1 MTQLVHIW
9 KANHDIQY
17 VLDPYSCVM
26 YICDYLMKNNK
37 GMSKLL
43 ENAAKEA
50 RKGNMD
56 LKQSVRHIG
65 NKFLNCSEMSEQE
78 CAYSLLELPIT
89 QSSIKVEFINT
100 SEIPNRVFI
109 TKPDYILQKM
119 DPNSEE
125 IKQENSID
133 KYSSRPNIL
142 KDMCLAD
149 FVALTETTYKY
160 NKEILSDDNMSIDE
174 DSSDEDTPATH
185 TTNTDTTDLKQIF
198 PIKLTHNKT
207 IKLRKQCKVIRFVN
221 YKYKIDPENYCREK
235 LLLYVPW
242 QHNELNIL
250 KTHTTYIDAY
260 NHFQKKITEKMKIYE
275 PATQIIE
282 HALLEYEEHPDQF
295 IPTLHATIEDNI
307 NNIPPELDI
316 TDDRYSFLIPSE
328 NTDNKY
334 DLNEDLKISKH
345 NYIDSVQTKPNILD
359 NTEFIHLINSFNTR
373 QYKFFLYIM
382 QQQMHNEHSQTLV
395 CLHGGAGTGKS
406 YVLKGIYQ
414 ALNRLLNHK
423 PGQQTNDLTTLL
435 VAPTGKAAHN
445 IKGHTIHSAFHV
457 PANQPLHNYTK
468 MTWDNL
474 NTYCSKYLNL
484 KWIICDEISMVSNY
498 MLRFIHLQLQEIMGN
513 DLIFGG
519 VNIIAVG
526 DLYQLKPVMGQF
538 IFEDYSRNY
547 EPLATNLWTE
557 YFKIYNLTQI
567 MRQKDDKKF
576 AQLLNRLRTGNHTQ
590 NDIKI
595 LKNTKITNKHLQSKK
610 SIPHFYPTLHQVNTY
625 NNNIKDNQSNFTM
638 NPDALTSYQAPY
650 QKY

>member
-1 MTQLVHIW
+1 
-9 KANHDIQY
+9 
-17 VLDPYSCVM
+17 
-26 YICDYLMKNNK
+26 
-37 GMSKLL
+37 
-43 ENAAKEA
+43 
-50 RKGNMD
+50 
-56 LKQSVRHIG
+56 
-65 NKFLNCSEMSEQE
+65 MSEQE

-142 KDMCLAD
+142 KNMCLAD
-149 FVALTETTYKY
+149 FIAFTETTYKY

-185 TTNTDTTDLKQIF
+185 TANTDTTDLKQIF

-207 IKLRKQCKVIRFVN
+207 IKLHKQRKVIRFVN
-221 YKYKIDPENYCREK
+221 YKYKIDPENNCREK

-282 HALLEYEEHPDQF
+282 HAVLEYEEHPDQF

-345 NYIDSVQTKPNILD
+345 NYIDSIQTKPNILD

-414 ALNRLLNHK
+414 ALNRLLSHK

-484 KWIICDEISMVSNY
+484 KWIICNEISMVSNY
-498 MLRFIHLQLQEIMGN
+498 MLRFIHL
-513 DLIFGG
+513 
-519 VNIIAVG
+519 
-526 DLYQLKPVMGQF
+526 
-538 IFEDYSRNY
+538 R
-547 EPLATNLWTE
+547 
-557 YFKIYNLTQI
+557 
-567 MRQKDDKKF
+567 
-576 AQLLNRLRTGNHTQ
+576 
-590 NDIKI
+590 
-595 LKNTKITNKHLQSKK
+595 
-610 SIPHFYPTLHQVNTY
+610 
-625 NNNIKDNQSNFTM
+625 
-638 NPDALTSYQAPY
+638 
-650 QKY
+650 

>member
-1 MTQLVHIW
+1 
-9 KANHDIQY
+9 
-17 VLDPYSCVM
+17 
-26 YICDYLMKNNK
+26 
-37 GMSKLL
+37 
-43 ENAAKEA
+43 
-50 RKGNMD
+50 
-56 LKQSVRHIG
+56 
-65 NKFLNCSEMSEQE
+65 
-78 CAYSLLELPIT
+78 
-89 QSSIKVEFINT
+89 
-100 SEIPNRVFI
+100 
-109 TKPDYILQKM
+109 
-119 DPNSEE
+119 
-125 IKQENSID
+125 
-133 KYSSRPNIL
+133 
-142 KDMCLAD
+142 
-149 FVALTETTYKY
+149 
-160 NKEILSDDNMSIDE
+160 
-174 DSSDEDTPATH
+174 
-185 TTNTDTTDLKQIF
+185 
-198 PIKLTHNKT
+198 
-207 IKLRKQCKVIRFVN
+207 
-221 YKYKIDPENYCREK
+221 
-235 LLLYVPW
+235 
-242 QHNELNIL
+242 
-250 KTHTTYIDAY
+250 
-260 NHFQKKITEKMKIYE
+260 MKIYK
-275 PATQIIE
+275 PAAQIIE

-295 IPTLHATIEDNI
+295 IPTHHATIEDNI

-328 NTDNKY
+328 NTVNEY
-334 DLNEDLKISKH
+334 DLNKDLKISKH

-382 QQQMHNEHSQTLV
+382 QEQMHNEQSQTLV

-435 VAPTGKAAHN
+435 VAPTGKAVHN

-468 MTWDNL
+468 MTRDNL
-474 NTYCSKYLNL
+474 NTYRSKYLNL

-498 MLRFIHLQLQEIMGN
+498 MLRFIHLRLQEIMGN

-576 AQLLNRLRTGNHTQ
+576 AQLLNRL
-590 NDIKI
+590 
-595 LKNTKITNKHLQSKK
+595 
-610 SIPHFYPTLHQVNTY
+610 
-625 NNNIKDNQSNFTM
+625 
-638 NPDALTSYQAPY
+638 
-650 QKY
+650 